1 MIMKRDIILYLT
13 QFFQLKMVKKFLLE
27 MLSQDFQKKLL
38 KLKILLEV
46 YRELLNY
53 LKQEKQKIVRLLL
66 KMMDK

>member
-1 MIMKRDIILYLT
+1 MKRDIILYLI